1 MVCLTADYPACLL
14 PTYSKRDS
22 MKKIFG
28 FYPDIDFYGLSQSI
42 SAVPFL
48 MSRKVLLTTLFLLLP
63 GISMTVCADDNGIN
77 SPFSRYGM
85 GLLSKQGQ
93 GFNTGMAGLA
103 YGMRDGR
110 ELNFKN
116 PASYTAIDSLSF
128 LFDAG
133 ITLQN
138 GNFDAGK
145 VSSNIKDATF
155 DYVAMGFRIN
165 KYLGMSLGVMPFSN
179 VGYEIATAGDI
190 FDAGTMGEIYPTN
203 SYSGSGGTH
212 QLYGGVGFAP
222 VRPLSI
228 GVNVSYFWGVMEHY
242 AINSYSDSQTQSLS
256 RGYTTNIRTYKLDF
270 GLQYQQPL
278 GKAHSLTLGAV
289 YGLGHDISSD
299 SYFINQR
306 LSGSTVL
313 AGDTLVAK
321 KAWSIPHTF
330 GVGLTWTYKRHLRI
344 GVDYAFEKWSSATM
358 PTLTQ
363 NQQGALVYAPSSADY
378 TDCQKITAGVE
389 YVPAPDGLRWRNR
402 IRYRAGFSYSDS
414 YTKIRG
420 GNGPKTYLATV
431 GVSLPI
437 INAHSN
443 RSFLNA
449 ALQFERVNPS
459 VAGQLKETYLKLSL
473 GVSFNERWFMKWKVK

>member
-1 MVCLTADYPACLL
+1 MASPPSHLRRTTVASPHRTHV
-14 PTYSKRDS
+14 
-22 MKKIFG
+22 MKKIFS
-28 FYPDIDFYGLSQSI
+28 LSAI
-42 SAVPFL
+42 
-48 MSRKVLLTTLFLLLP
+48 LLLLS
-63 GISMTVCADDNGIN
+63 GFCMTLRADDNGVN

-85 GLLSKQGQ
+85 GLLSRQGQ

-116 PASYTAIDSLSF
+116 PASYTAIDSLTF

-133 ITLQN
+133 VTLQN
-138 GNFDAGK
+138 GNFDAGN

-155 DYVAMGFRIN
+155 DYVSMGFRLN
-165 KYLGMSLGVMPFSN
+165 RFFGMSLGVMPFSN

-190 FDAGTMGEIYPTN
+190 FDAGSMGEVYPTN

-212 QLYGGVGFAP
+212 QLYGGVAFAP

-256 RGYTTNIRTYKLDF
+256 RAYTTDIRTYKLDF
-270 GLQYQQPL
+270 GLQYQQRL
-278 GKAHSLTLGAV
+278 GRRHSLTFGAV
-289 YGLGHDISSD
+289 YGLGHDIPSK

-306 LSGSTVL
+306 LSGSSVL
-313 AGDTLVAK
+313 AGDTIVAR
-321 KAWSIPHTF
+321 KAWSLPHTF
-330 GVGLTWTYKRHLRI
+330 GAGLAWTYKERLRV
-344 GVDYAFEKWSSATM
+344 GVDYAYERWSAATM
-358 PTLTQ
+358 PTLSQ
-363 NQQGALVYAPSSADY
+363 DAQGALTYMPSSADY
-378 TDCQKITAGVE
+378 TDCQKITAGLE
-389 YVPAPDGLRWRNR
+389 YVPDPTGLRWRNR
-402 IRYRAGFSYSDS
+402 IRYRAGFSFSDS

-420 GNGPKTYLATV
+420 ASGPKSYLATV

-437 INAHSN
+437 INVHSN

-449 ALQFERVNPS
+449 ALQFERVNPT
-459 VAGQLKETYLKLSL
+459 VAGQLKETYLRLSL